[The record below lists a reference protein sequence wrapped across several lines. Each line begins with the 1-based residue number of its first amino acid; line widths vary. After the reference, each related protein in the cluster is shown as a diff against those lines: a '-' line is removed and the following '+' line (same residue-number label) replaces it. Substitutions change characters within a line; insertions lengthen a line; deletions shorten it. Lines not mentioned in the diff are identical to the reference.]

1 MTTFEEINQIM
12 LQNGWE
18 KIIKIKDYERLKREN
33 KEVTARIGT
42 GLFYKLKQDKDLEAK
57 MWKEKYENATKNFA
71 EIINM
76 FGNLREKLN
85 SLAKDSDKKEV
96 DKMLNIILS
105 DRDGDKGC

>member
-18 KIIKIKDYERLKREN
+18 RIIKKSEYEKLKKEN

-42 GLFYKLKQDKDLEAK
+42 SLFYKLKQEEIKLETQDKF
-57 MWKEKYENATKNFA
+57 WKEKYENATRNFA

-76 FGNLREKLN
+76 FGDLREKLN
-85 SLAKDSDKKEV
+85 ELAGEKK
-96 DKMLNIILS
+96 
-105 DRDGDKGC
+105 

>member
-18 KIIKIKDYERLKREN
+18 QIEKKREYERLKREN

-42 GLFYKLKQDKDLEAK
+42 GLFYKLKQDEKDLETK
-57 MWKEKYENATKNFA
+57 MWKEKYENATRNFA

-76 FGNLREKLN
+76 FGDLREKLN
-85 SLAKDSDKKEV
+85 SLAGEKKWIR
-96 DKMLNIILS
+96 KKL
-105 DRDGDKGC
+105 KH

>member
-57 MWKEKYENATKNFA
+57 MWKEKYENAVKTMGEVMNQ
-71 EIINM
+71 M
-76 FGNLREKLN
+76 EKVRYALN
-85 SLAKDSDKKEV
+85 KLAGEKK
-96 DKMLNIILS
+96 
-105 DRDGDKGC
+105 

>member
-18 KIIKIKDYERLKREN
+18 RIIKIKDYERLKKEN

-57 MWKEKYENATKNFA
+57 MWKEKYENAVKTMG
-71 EIINM
+71 EVM
-76 FGNLREKLN
+76 QNLEEVKQSLDKLGG
-85 SLAKDSDKKEV
+85 KK
-96 DKMLNIILS
+96 K
-105 DRDGDKGC
+105 